1 MGKDKKRDKYEKEL
15 AKLHET
21 DEEKRARRLAK
32 KAKKEAKRGA
42 DPALSEYTNE
52 ANPWGDSH
60 LTEGFVWGKKLEKDR
75 TNGVADSGSREA
87 QKRRRA
93 ELAVELQKVKRARE
107 LREAEKEAWEDE
119 RRMLEREREQM
130 AYVDNEQREDRF
142 QLEQSKLRAHIRVRE
157 GRARPIDVL
166 SESLALLAD
175 DCPPERALETE
186 LQEPIRIFDE
196 LNEREFAELA
206 KDIGA
211 SAELDTAN
219 GAFWNAMAYLGKHLL
234 AEHLSMEAGQKEY
247 GLHAEVQ
254 SDVLEMLRGKNAR
267 ELEELEEQLEER
279 LSGGETLDSDY
290 WEGVLKQLR
299 VAKARATLNGTY
311 AQLKQRRLELC
322 GGGGRAAAAVPVAEA
337 ADDAEVAG
345 ATAPAGEQPSRF
357 SPELLP
363 DGEEVDF
370 GSDDELAA
378 PAQAAEASGSAGGG
392 AEEEAAGRYSPV
404 LLTALQVN
412 RAEAVDETEDYRQLE
427 ALRARVKARAMDKG
441 GDESGGAAG
450 DEHLV
455 SAESRK
461 GFEQGEARFSFE
473 IPLEQK
479 VAWWHDKYRPRKPKY
494 FNRVHTGYE
503 WNKYNQTHY
512 DHDNPPPKMVQGYK
526 FNVFYPDLI
535 DRKQT
540 PTYRLEP
547 DPSGAKDTCIL
558 RFHGG
563 PPYEDLAFKIV
574 NREWETNHK
583 RGFKCRFERGILQL
597 FFNFRKHR
605 YRR

>member
-1 MGKDKKRDKYEKEL
+1 
-15 AKLHET
+15 
-21 DEEKRARRLAK
+21 
-32 KAKKEAKRGA
+32 
-42 DPALSEYTNE
+42 
-52 ANPWGDSH
+52 
-60 LTEGFVWGKKLEKDR
+60 
-75 TNGVADSGSREA
+75 
-87 QKRRRA
+87 
-93 ELAVELQKVKRARE
+93 
-107 LREAEKEAWEDE
+107 
-119 RRMLEREREQM
+119 
-130 AYVDNEQREDRF
+130 
-142 QLEQSKLRAHIRVRE
+142 
-157 GRARPIDVL
+157 
-166 SESLALLAD
+166 
-175 DCPPERALETE
+175 
-186 LQEPIRIFDE
+186 
-196 LNEREFAELA
+196 
-206 KDIGA
+206 
-211 SAELDTAN
+211 
-219 GAFWNAMAYLGKHLL
+219 MAYLGKHLL

>member
-1 MGKDKKRDKYEKEL
+1 M
-15 AKLHET
+15 
-21 DEEKRARRLAK
+21 
-32 KAKKEAKRGA
+32 
-42 DPALSEYTNE
+42 
-52 ANPWGDSH
+52 
-60 LTEGFVWGKKLEKDR
+60 
-75 TNGVADSGSREA
+75 
-87 QKRRRA
+87 
-93 ELAVELQKVKRARE
+93 
-107 LREAEKEAWEDE
+107 
-119 RRMLEREREQM
+119 
-130 AYVDNEQREDRF
+130 
-142 QLEQSKLRAHIRVRE
+142 
-157 GRARPIDVL
+157 
-166 SESLALLAD
+166 
-175 DCPPERALETE
+175 
-186 LQEPIRIFDE
+186 
-196 LNEREFAELA
+196 
-206 KDIGA
+206 
-211 SAELDTAN
+211 
-219 GAFWNAMAYLGKHLL
+219 
-234 AEHLSMEAGQKEY
+234 
-247 GLHAEVQ
+247 
-254 SDVLEMLRGKNAR
+254 
-267 ELEELEEQLEER
+267 
-279 LSGGETLDSDY
+279 
-290 WEGVLKQLR
+290 
-299 VAKARATLNGTY
+299 
-311 AQLKQRRLELC
+311 
-322 GGGGRAAAAVPVAEA
+322 
-337 ADDAEVAG
+337 AG

-503 WNKYNQTHY
+503 WNKYNQTDY

-558 RFHGG
+558 
-563 PPYEDLAFKIV
+563 
-574 NREWETNHK
+574 
-583 RGFKCRFERGILQL
+583 
-597 FFNFRKHR
+597 
-605 YRR
+605 